1 MGKCFALSFRLYNL
15 FISIKEYYVQY
26 IHIFI
31 SFKIYNTTSKRLGEI
46 LYFVLSNTYKKKLFP
61 SKKIF
66 FSLKN
71 LVLFVLLQRYDRF

>member
-1 MGKCFALSFRLYNL
+1 MGKCFALCFRLYNL

-46 LYFVLSNTYKKKLFP
+46 LYFVLSNTYKKKAF
-61 SKKIF
+61 SFQENIF
-66 FSLKN
+66 QFEEFGS
-71 LVLFVLLQRYDRF
+71 FCSFATI